1 MLSAAAAL
9 LCLQGAPDPGFLE
22 ARRTLDAAI
31 SAGTIPG
38 ACLVVGRGAEVLHR
52 SAHGEREPGVPM
64 TLDTVFDLA
73 SV

>member
-38 ACLVVGRGAEVLHR
+38 AGPR
-52 SAHGEREPGVPM
+52 SCTAPPTGSGSRAYP
-64 TLDTVFDLA
+64 
-73 SV
+73 